1 MSEFAM
7 KSMRKIIMNLSKVNV
22 LLMIIT
28 MSNECEHK
36 NDSLAAHLNDICQL
50 MKYLINDLKE
60 KVN

>member
-36 NDSLAAHLNDICQL
+36 NVSLAAHLNDICQL
-50 MKYLINDLKE
+50 SKDLINDLRE